1 MASDKEIKKKFKE
14 SASKEPDKYY
24 PTEVLKR
31 YGFKRKRC
39 ACGIYFWTTTGSNV
53 CGDAACSGG
62 FRFFEDNPS
71 KEKLSY
77 ADVWKRF
84 SDMFSKKGYKV
95 IKRYPVV
102 ARWNPTM
109 EYTIASIAC
118 FQPYVISGESL
129 PPAKEL
135 VIPQFCLRFNDVDNV
150 GITGSHMTGFV
161 MIGQLAFVPPKEWNK
176 EKYFKDI
183 KDWLNMG
190 LGLPDNEITF
200 HEDAWAG
207 GGNFGPCMEFFS
219 RGVELGNQVYM
230 MYEQTD
236 DGRKDLQLKVL
247 DMGMGMERNAW
258 FSRGATTVYDATFP
272 YVMKNLRHASK
283 LNLDKD
289 SKSIY
294 KRFVPYAGLLN
305 IDETDDINNAWK
317 IVSSKIDVPVD
328 DLKRVIEPNS
338 ALYIIAEHARTL
350 LVAINDGALPSN
362 VGGGYNLRMLIR
374 R

>member
-31 YGFKRKRC
+31 CGVKRKRC

-118 FQPYVISGESL
+118 FQPWVITGEVE
-129 PPAKEL
+129 PPAKHL
-135 VIPQFCLRFNDVDNV
+135 TIPQFSLRFGDVDNV
-150 GITGSHMTGFV
+150 GITGSHMTCFV
-161 MIGQLAFVPPKEWNK
+161 MIGQHSFVPAKEFNQEKAFSALYQLFTEGLVLPKK
-176 EKYFKDI
+176 ELTI
-183 KDWLNMG
+183 
-190 LGLPDNEITF
+190 
-200 HEDAWAG
+200 HEDAW
-207 GGNFGPCMEFFS
+207 
-219 RGVELGNQVYM
+219 
-230 MYEQTD
+230 
-236 DGRKDLQLKVL
+236 
-247 DMGMGMERNAW
+247 
-258 FSRGATTVYDATFP
+258 
-272 YVMKNLRHASK
+272 
-283 LNLDKD
+283 
-289 SKSIY
+289 
-294 KRFVPYAGLLN
+294 
-305 IDETDDINNAWK
+305 
-317 IVSSKIDVPVD
+317 
-328 DLKRVIEPNS
+328 
-338 ALYIIAEHARTL
+338 
-350 LVAINDGALPSN
+350 
-362 VGGGYNLRMLIR
+362 
-374 R
+374 